1 MFQLLR
7 WPVVVLLV
15 AGSAAYMYRYEPV
28 ASPNSLQAIAV
39 WDRWGHRLC
48 LSSFYEAPGL
58 HCSKEEFN
66 KAISGVSRA
75 PWERGSSPVSPRP
88 NESK

>member
-1 MFQLLR
+1 MFKLLR
-7 WPVVVLLV
+7 WPIVVVLV

-28 ASPNSLQAIAV
+28 PSPNSLQVIAV

-48 LSSFYEAPGL
+48 LSSFYKAPGL

-66 KAISGVSRA
+66 KAISARA
-75 PWERGSSPVSPRP
+75 PWERDSIVVSPSP